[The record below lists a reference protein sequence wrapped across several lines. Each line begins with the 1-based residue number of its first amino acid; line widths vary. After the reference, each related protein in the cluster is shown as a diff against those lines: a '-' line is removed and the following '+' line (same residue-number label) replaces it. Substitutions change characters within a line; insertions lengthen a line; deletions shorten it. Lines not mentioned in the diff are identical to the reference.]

1 MRRIAMI
8 SDHASPL
15 ADPGSVDSGGQNVYV
30 AQVARHLARLDYLV
44 DVFTRRDSED
54 LPEILRWEKG
64 IRVIHVPA
72 GPAEFVP
79 KEQLLQYMGAFTK
92 YMLAF
97 FDREESLYD
106 LIHAHF
112 WMSGMMAADIKL
124 ATRIPFVVTF
134 HALGRV
140 RRLHQGEDDGFPKDR
155 FKIEDRIV
163 AEADR
168 IIAECPQ
175 DRLDLINLYNAD
187 PARLAVIP
195 CGFDSSELA
204 PVDKT
209 LSRKHLGIPAGQR
222 VILQLGRM
230 VPRKGIDTVVRGL
243 AHLKDK
249 HGIDANLIIVGGE
262 SDDPDPVITPEIA
275 RLQIIAEE
283 KGVSDRVEFAGRRGR
298 QEIKHYYSAADIFVS
313 TPWYEPFGITPVEA
327 MACGTPVIGSDV
339 GGIKYTVK
347 DGETGFLVPPDNP
360 EALAD
365 RLAQVFQDPEL
376 LKKFSKRSLKRA
388 NEFFTWKI
396 VAESIGDLY
405 QEVLHEESVTLPA
418 VLGTSNSVSAGT
430 RANKESKRRD
440 GSSHPMRDTSTMPG
454 STPGKSIRQ
463 NVERRNVD
471 QKAQPVR
478 STRKIPDPRSNANR
492 CSTAAPG
499 GKVNGGRGAAQS
511 PLSPGRR
518 SKAISSNHRQKHTT
532 KGTKADAIYVEA
544 FMSLMETLQKSY
556 HSLGSGLVEAAHN
569 LMACISQGSK
579 VMVCGNGGS
588 AADAQHFAG
597 EFVGRFKYPKRAA
610 LPVLS
615 LTADTAFL
623 TGWANDVGYE
633 QIFSR
638 QVQAFGSPGDVLFC
652 ISTSGCSEN
661 LVAACQAAQKQGI
674 YTIALLGKD
683 GGDLV
688 NLVDTAIVVPSN
700 NTQRVQEVQIL
711 LLHLI
716 TELVEEYLMSKES
729 GEDSTLPTSLTIPAK
744 AWDSSR
750 SLQFQ
755 DSKKSN

>member
-30 AQVARHLARLDYLV
+30 AQVARHLARLDYQV
-44 DVFTRRDSED
+44 DVFTRRDSNE
-54 LPEILRWEKG
+54 LPEIVSWENG
-64 IRVIHVPA
+64 VRVIHVPA
-72 GPAEFVP
+72 GPAHFIP
-79 KEQLLQYMGAFTK
+79 KEILLPYMGDFK
-92 YMLAF
+92 NFMLAF
-97 FDREESLYD
+97 FEREESTYD

-112 WMSGMMAADIKL
+112 YMSALVAADIKL
-124 ATRIPFVVTF
+124 ATGIPFVVTF
-134 HALGRV
+134 HALGKV
-140 RRLHQGEDDGFPKDR
+140 RRIHQGEDDGFPKDR
-155 FKIEDRIV
+155 FEIEERII

-195 CGFDSSELA
+195 CGFDASELN
-204 PVDKT
+204 PMDKA
-209 LSRKHLGIPAGQR
+209 LSRKHLGIPTRER

-243 AHLKDK
+243 AHLKED
-249 HGIDANLIIVGGE
+249 HGIEARLLIVGGE
-262 SDDPDPVITPEIA
+262 SDEPDPAVTPEIG
-275 RLQIIAEE
+275 RLKSIAVEE
-283 KGVSDRVEFAGRRGR
+283 GVSDWVDFIGRRGR
-298 QEIKHYYSAADIFVS
+298 HEIKHYYSAADVFVS

-347 DGETGFLVPPDNP
+347 DGETGFLVPPVDP

-365 RLAQVFQDPEL
+365 RLALVFQDPDL
-376 LKKFSKRSLKRA
+376 LKKFSKCSLKRA
-388 NEFFTWKI
+388 NDFFTWEI

-405 QEVLHEESVTLPA
+405 QEVLHEEPVALPA
-418 VLGTSNSVSAGT
+418 ILGASENAKLSTPTAKDTKQGAG
-430 RANKESKRRD
+430 SRRT
-440 GSSHPMRDTSTMPG
+440 MRDTPPTSSLPTGKTVPQG
-454 STPGKSIRQ
+454 SS
-463 NVERRNVD
+463 RRKAG
-471 QKAQPVR
+471 QKQEQLP
-478 STRKIPDPRSNANR
+478 IPRNPSAP
-492 CSTAAPG
+492 TASSKMRASAARAG
-499 GKVNGGRGAAQS
+499 QGNGVNGQIKPTSS
-511 PLSPGRR
+511 PAFRA
-518 SKAISSNHRQKHTT
+518 KAVTSARHAKRAT
-532 KGTKADAIYVEA
+532 KESKADAIYADA
-544 FMSLMETLQKSY
+544 FNSLIDTLHKSY
-556 HSLGSGLVEAAHN
+556 LSVGPGLVEAAHH
-569 LMACISQGSK
+569 LLACISKGNK

-623 TGWANDVGYE
+623 TGWSNDVGYE

-638 QVQAFGSPGDVLFC
+638 QIQAFGNPGDVLFC
-652 ISTSGCSEN
+652 ISTSGRSKN
-661 LVAACQAAQKQGI
+661 LVVACRTAQQQGI
-674 YTIALLGKD
+674 HTIALLGKD

-688 NLVDTAIVVPSN
+688 NLVDTAIVVPSA

-711 LLHLI
+711 LLHLL
-716 TELVEEYLMSKES
+716 TELVEEYLVSKES
-729 GEDSTLPTSLTIPAK
+729 GEESSLPASLSIPRK
-744 AWDSSR
+744 SWDSSI

-755 DSKKSN
+755 DTKKI